1 VSVSVKEFLKQRAV
15 NLAVGGQYT
24 LANWFDAQGKP
35 RTFACRTS
43 RISPFRMMVNVPVVG
58 KLGDRITSYFGDFG
72 KLDGQIVDTVAGGF
86 LLELEMTRLMREKM
100 SNKLTWLEMRQK
112 DSSVRDGRKQAR
124 IIPANSHSSLT
135 FADGSVRS
143 CFVIDMSVSGVA
155 VSADVQPEIGT
166 PLAVG
171 ACVGRVVRVFPEG
184 FAIQFVEP
192 VKRDELEWR
201 VARPPPPRSAAAA
214 KPTPRP
220 ADAKPAAPAPAPQPI
235 PEPEPAPADSS
246 DEFYEI

>member
-1 VSVSVKEFLKQRAV
+1 VSVKEFLKQRAV
-15 NLAVGGQYT
+15 NIAIGGQYT

-35 RTFACRTS
+35 RTFACRTT
-43 RISPFRMMVNVPVVG
+43 RVSPFRMMVNVPVVG
-58 KLGDRITSYFGDFG
+58 KVGDRISSYFGDFG
-72 KLDGQIVDTVAGGF
+72 SLDGEISETVAGGF
-86 LLELEMTRLMREKM
+86 LLELAMTRLMREKM
-100 SNKLTWLEMRQK
+100 SNKLTWLEKRQK
-112 DSSVRDGRKQAR
+112 DTTVRDVRKQAR
-124 IIPANSHSSLT
+124 IVPANAHSTLA

-192 VKRDELEWR
+192 VKREELDRR
-201 VARPPPPRSAAAA
+201 VSRPPPPRVATAVKPAPITARTTPVIPAAA
-214 KPTPRP
+214 
-220 ADAKPAAPAPAPQPI
+220 AAPAPEQAS
-235 PEPEPAPADSS
+235 ADYF
-246 DEFYEI
+246 EV